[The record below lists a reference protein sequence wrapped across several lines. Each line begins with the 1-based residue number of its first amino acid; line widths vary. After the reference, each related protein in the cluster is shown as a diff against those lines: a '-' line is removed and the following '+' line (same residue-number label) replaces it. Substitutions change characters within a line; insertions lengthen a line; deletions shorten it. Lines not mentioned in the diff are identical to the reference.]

1 MKRIFISLFVAAVM
15 LPALAQQLQVEKR
28 VNNLL
33 TFPEFRKAKVLQSFN
48 RSVEADANIYLGKST
63 LVYKDSNQIKEAVN
77 ASIVGVQFDDSTKYV
92 VINYANRQVAKV
104 VSQRNYNFLLCV
116 TTVDM
121 DKYNEETRGGT
132 NLPFFEIDGGGFS
145 ELQPVILETD
155 GDKWEDSKGYPLKD
169 QYFFSVKGTIVP
181 ANETAIKPYISPDF
195 KEAFKNKM
203 ADRWWSW
210 KNPENLKDI
219 LLFLPQ

>member
-1 MKRIFISLFVAAVM
+1 MKRIFVSLLVIVMM

-28 VNNLL
+28 VNSLL
-33 TFPEFRKAKVLQSFN
+33 IFPEFRKAKVLQSFN

-63 LVYKDSNQIKEAVN
+63 LVYKDSNQIKEALN
-77 ASIVGVQFDDSTKYV
+77 ASIVGVQFDDSTKYII
-92 VINYANRQVAKV
+92 INYADRRMAKV

-116 TTVDM
+116 TTVDLE
-121 DKYNEETRGGT
+121 KYNEETRGGA
-132 NLPFFEIDGGGFS
+132 NLPFFEIDGGLYGPSAF
-145 ELQPVILETD
+145 LETD
-155 GDKWEDSKGYPLKD
+155 GDKWEDSKGYPLED

-181 ANETAIKPYISPDF
+181 ANETAIKPYISKDF

-210 KNPENLKDI
+210 KDPNNLKDI
-219 LLFLPQ
+219 LLFLPE

>member
-1 MKRIFISLFVAAVM
+1 MKRIFIYLLLVVAT
-15 LPALAQQLQVEKR
+15 LPTIAQQLQVEKR
-28 VNNLL
+28 VNTLL

-63 LVYKDSNQIKEAVN
+63 LIYQENDKIMEALN
-77 ASIVGVQFDDSTKYV
+77 ASIVGVEFDDTTKYII
-92 VINYANRQVAKV
+92 INQANRQMAKLIA
-104 VSQRNYNFLLCV
+104 QRNYNTLLCV

-121 DKYNEETRGGT
+121 EKYKEETQGGT
-132 NLPFFEIDGGGFS
+132 NLPFFEVDGGVYGPSTF
-145 ELQPVILETD
+145 LETD

-181 ANETAIKPYISPDF
+181 ANETAIKPYISPEF

-210 KNPENLKDI
+210 KDPNNLKDI

>member
-1 MKRIFISLFVAAVM
+1 MKRIFIYLLLVVAT
-15 LPALAQQLQVEKR
+15 LPTMAQQLQVEKR
-28 VNNLL
+28 VNTLL

-48 RSVEADANIYLGKST
+48 RSVEADANIYLSKST
-63 LVYKDSNQIKEAVN
+63 LIYQENDKIMEALN
-77 ASIVGVQFDDSTKYV
+77 ASIVGVEFDDTTKYII
-92 VINYANRQVAKV
+92 INQANRQMAKLIA
-104 VSQRNYNFLLCV
+104 QRNYNTLLCV
-116 TTVDM
+116 TTDDM
-121 DKYNEETRGGT
+121 EKYKEETQGGT
-132 NLPFFEIDGGGFS
+132 NLPFFEVDGGVYGPSTF
-145 ELQPVILETD
+145 LETD

-181 ANETAIKPYISPDF
+181 ANETAIKPYINPEF

-210 KNPENLKDI
+210 KDPNNLKDI

>member
-1 MKRIFISLFVAAVM
+1 MRRCSSSRFPGLNMIFAPSGTKSSIMPSLRNIMRFDPSWVIPEPEASRLRRLVTFEI
-15 LPALAQQLQVEKR
+15 LDQQK
-28 VNNLL
+28 
-33 TFPEFRKAKVLQSFN
+33 TA
-48 RSVEADANIYLGKST
+48 
-63 LVYKDSNQIKEAVN
+63 KDSNQIKEAVN